1 MNTIPTVTKNLLIIN
16 VRMFLGTI
24 VAQSYGIDLAQ
35 YLGLHFFLAEDFN
48 AAQLITYMFMH
59 AGFAH
64 IFFSM
69 FAVWMF
75 GRILE
80 QVWGPKR
87 FLFYYLVCGIGAGII
102 QEVVQYI
109 HYETVLS
116 AYDSVNTGMAII
128 PMEEYLNMMTTVGAS
143 GAVYAILLAFGMLFP
158 NSQMFVFP
166 IPMPIKAK
174 HFVIGYA
181 VLEVLLGLGSNDG
194 VAHFAHLGGMLFGLI
209 LIVYWKK
216 KMAAD
221 GFITDM
227 KRKFQQGDIVLRLV
241 YVNVAVFLVV
251 TLVQIF
257 LTLFNVLASP
267 WMNYLELPAWTETFI
282 RRPWTLITY
291 MFMHAGVLHILFNM
305 LWLFWF
311 GRLFLAFFSSKHLRG
326 LYFLGGICGGLLY
339 MLAYNVFPYF
349 QDAVYS
355 SYLLGASA
363 SVLAIVVAVS
373 VREPNY
379 PVQFLFIGSV
389 RLKFSALFMVALDL
403 LFMTLC

>member
-1 MNTIPTVTKNLLIIN
+1 M
-16 VRMFLGTI
+16 
-24 VAQSYGIDLAQ
+24 
-35 YLGLHFFLAEDFN
+35 
-48 AAQLITYMFMH
+48 
-59 AGFAH
+59 
-64 IFFSM
+64 
-69 FAVWMF
+69 AV
-75 GRILE
+75 
-80 QVWGPKR
+80 
-87 FLFYYLVCGIGAGII
+87 
-102 QEVVQYI
+102 
-109 HYETVLS
+109 
-116 AYDSVNTGMAII
+116 
-128 PMEEYLNMMTTVGAS
+128 
-143 GAVYAILLAFGMLFP
+143 
-158 NSQMFVFP
+158 
-166 IPMPIKAK
+166 
-174 HFVIGYA
+174 
-181 VLEVLLGLGSNDG
+181 
-194 VAHFAHLGGMLFGLI
+194 
-209 LIVYWKK
+209 
-216 KMAAD
+216 D
-221 GFITDM
+221 GFITDL

-257 LTLFNVLASP
+257 LTLFNVPSSP
-267 WMNYLELPAWTETFI
+267 WMNYLELPAWTEVFI

-379 PVQFLFIGSV
+379 PVQFLLIGTV
-389 RLKFSALFMVALDL
+389 RLKYVALFMVVLEL
-403 LFMTLC
+403 LFMTSDNAGGHIAHLGGALAGWWFAAGLQSGHDATKWINLVCDWFAGLGVTL